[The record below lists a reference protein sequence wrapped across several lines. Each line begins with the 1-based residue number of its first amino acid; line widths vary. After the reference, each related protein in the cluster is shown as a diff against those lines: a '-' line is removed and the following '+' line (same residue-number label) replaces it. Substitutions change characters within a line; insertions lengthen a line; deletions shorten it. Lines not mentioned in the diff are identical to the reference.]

1 MKEFALKTLKTMGA
15 AVWLILIA
23 PFMLVSYL
31 VVRAIG
37 GDPMSM
43 DDWGTS
49 WMAMI
54 FVAIGLA
61 VATVAFAVG
70 YML

>member
-1 MKEFALKTLKTMGA
+1 MKELILKAVKMVGA
-15 AVWLILIA
+15 AIWLVLIA

-43 DDWGTS
+43 DDWGIS

-61 VATVAFAVG
+61 VATAAFAVG